1 MVQVKKLPK
10 LTPRKKNTHK
20 GSYGRVLV
28 LAGSPGMT
36 GAAYLCSKAALRS
49 GSGIVTL
56 GIPESLNPVMETKL
70 TCVMTYP
77 LPETKAST
85 LSNKGRKAILKL
97 CESHDVVALGP
108 GLSQQ
113 PETRELILWLIKNID
128 CAMVIDA
135 DGLNTLADNVNVLH
149 KIKQNVV
156 LTPHPGEMSRLTGLR
171 SARKN
176 ELDRQLINATV
187 CFVPSCYSM
196 DVCKERLNAATQFV
210 QSIQKKLKGERK
222 LVLVLKG
229 DKTVVTDY
237 KKVYVNSTG
246 NPGMATAGV
255 GDVLTGIIVSLVGQG
270 FDVFDASQLGV
281 YIHGLAGD
289 IAAKKKGELSMI
301 ASDII
306 DYLPDAFMKY
316 KKERK

>member
-1 MVQVKKLPK
+1 MVQVKKLPE
-10 LTPRKKNTHK
+10 LISRKKNTHK

-56 GIPESLNPVMETKL
+56 GIPESLNPIMEVKL
-70 TCVMTYP
+70 TCVMTYL

-85 LSNKGRKAILKL
+85 LSNKGRKEILKL
-97 CESHDVVALGP
+97 CESYDVIALGP

-128 CAMVIDA
+128 RTMVIDA
-135 DGLNTLADNVNVLH
+135 DGINALANNVNVLH
-149 KIKQNVV
+149 KINQNIV

-171 SARKN
+171 SAK
-176 ELDRQLINATV
+176 
-187 CFVPSCYSM
+187 
-196 DVCKERLNAATQFV
+196 DVQKERLNTATQFV
-210 QSIQKKLKGERK
+210 QSVQEKLGDEKK

-229 DKTVVTDY
+229 DKTIVADY
-237 KKVYVNSTG
+237 GKVYVNRTG

-255 GDVLTGIIVSLVGQG
+255 GDVLTGIIVSLIGQG
-270 FDVFDASQLGV
+270 FDVFSASQLGV

-306 DYLPDAFMKY
+306 DCLPDAFIKY
-316 KKERK
+316 KKERR

>member
-1 MVQVKKLPK
+1 
-10 LTPRKKNTHK
+10 
-20 GSYGRVLV
+20 V

-56 GIPESLNPVMETKL
+56 GIPESLNPVMEVKL
-70 TCVMTYP
+70 TCVMTRP
-77 LPETKAST
+77 LPETKEST
-85 LSNKGRKAILKL
+85 LSNKGRKEIMKL

-128 CAMVIDA
+128 CDLVIDA
-135 DGLNTLADNVNVLH
+135 DGLNALADNVNVLH
-149 KIKQNVV
+149 KIKKNAV
-156 LTPHPGEMSRLTGLR
+156 LTPHPGEMSRLTGTG
-171 SARKN
+171 SAK
-176 ELDRQLINATV
+176 
-187 CFVPSCYSM
+187 
-196 DVCKERLNAATQFV
+196 DVQKERLNTATQFV
-210 QSIQKKLKGERK
+210 QLIRKKLSDEKR

-229 DKTVVTDY
+229 DKTIVAY
-237 KKVYVNSTG
+237 YGKVYINRTG
-246 NPGMATAGV
+246 NPGMATAGA
-255 GDVLTGIIVSLVGQG
+255 GDVLTGIIVSLIGQG
-270 FDVFDASQLGV
+270 YDVFDASQLGV

-306 DYLPDAFMKY
+306 EYLPDAFIKY
-316 KKERK
+316 KK